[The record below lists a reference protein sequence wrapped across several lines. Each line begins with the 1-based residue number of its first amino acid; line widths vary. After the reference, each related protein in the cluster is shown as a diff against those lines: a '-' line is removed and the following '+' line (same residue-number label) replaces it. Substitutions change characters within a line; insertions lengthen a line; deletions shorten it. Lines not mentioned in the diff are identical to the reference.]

1 MVGPATV
8 EGAPRQLWRVSTS
21 TYGGLSLAKIGVS
34 TDRNEGLPLAA
45 RGGGRLTLATKGGG
59 GGCH

>member
-45 RGGGRLTLATKGGG
+45 RGGGGEVDTGN
-59 GGCH
+59 